1 MSLGATAFPPTR
13 THALERAARI
23 DPERYAHT
31 RNFLSGDVTRL
42 SPYITHG
49 IVSIPELLA
58 GIHARHPLSWDDK
71 LAFEF
76 GWREYFHHVWSRL
89 GEAIWSEPHP
99 PPADGGYTDT
109 LPNDIRTASTGVAI
123 IDQQVRELYRTGYLH
138 NHARMWIA
146 SYVVHI
152 RKVSWHAGARWMY
165 AHLLDGDM
173 ASNTLSWQWVAGTW
187 TGKPYLFNAEN
198 VARYAPGVD
207 CSGSVIDQTYE
218 ALDAWAR
225 SSRSAASLTQLRSA
239 DCIAEPA
246 LFSAPPSQS
255 AAQAD
260 LPGEVPSDAV
270 WLMHPWSLHL
280 PDDRAAVGVI
290 DTDFH
295 TRYPWS
301 RARWQFVL
309 DAMRSRCSTVLI
321 GSTNQIVATL
331 SAHQL
336 AAINTPNP
344 FYNEL
349 IARVAPNA
357 QAAPRAFGN
366 PTMLKRSFT
375 SFWNQVRRDRFP
387 V

>member
-1 MSLGATAFPPTR
+1 MTLSADVFPPTR

-23 DPERYAHT
+23 EPERYALT
-31 RNFLSGDVTRL
+31 RNFLSGEVTRL

-49 IVSIPELLA
+49 LLTIPELLA
-58 GIHARHPLSWDDK
+58 SIHVRHPLGWDDK

-76 GWREYFHHVWSRL
+76 GWREYFHHVWMRL
-89 GEAIWSEPHP
+89 GEGIWNEPHAA
-99 PPADGGYTDT
+99 PAKAYADQ
-109 LPNDIRTASTGVAI
+109 LPDDIRTASTGVAI
-123 IDQQVRELYRTGYLH
+123 IDQQVRALYRNGYLH

-152 RKVSWHAGARWMY
+152 RKVSWQTGANWMY
-165 AHLLDGDM
+165 PHLLDGDM

-218 ALDAWAR
+218 ALDAVSRGSLPAR
-225 SSRSAASLTQLRSA
+225 TPPRLGIEPTT
-239 DCIAEPA
+239 EPA
-246 LFSAPPSQS
+246 LLCAPIDIHAD
-255 AAQAD
+255 AATVVA
-260 LPGEVPSDAV
+260 PHVA

-280 PDDRAAVGVI
+280 PDERPAVGVI
-290 DTDFH
+290 NTDFH
-295 TRYPWS
+295 IQYPWS
-301 RARWQFVL
+301 GARWQFVMS
-309 DAMRSRCSTVLI
+309 AMKSRCVTVLV
-321 GSTNQIVATL
+321 GTTDELARTL
-331 SAHQL
+331 FAHQL
-336 AAINTPNP
+336 AAIDTPNP

>member
-1 MSLGATAFPPTR
+1 MTLSADVFPPTR

-23 DPERYAHT
+23 DPEGYALT
-31 RNFLSGDVTRL
+31 RNFLSGEVTRL
-42 SPYITHG
+42 SPYLTHG

-58 GIHARHPLSWDDK
+58 NIHTRHALTWDAK

-76 GWREYFHHVWSRL
+76 GWREYFQHVWMRL
-89 GEAIWSEPHP
+89 GEGIWNEPHAA
-99 PPADGGYTDT
+99 PAKAYADQ
-109 LPNDIRTASTGVAI
+109 LPDDIRTASTGVAI
-123 IDQQVRELYRTGYLH
+123 IDQQVRALYRTGYLH

-152 RKVSWHAGARWMY
+152 RKVSWHAGANWMY
-165 AHLLDGDM
+165 AHLLDGDI

-218 ALDAWAR
+218 ALDALAR
-225 SSRSAASLTQLRSA
+225 SQGSTARPPKPSDIDPTIEPDVLCLPFAPHADAAS
-239 DCIAEPA
+239 E
-246 LFSAPPSQS
+246 APQE
-255 AAQAD
+255 AA
-260 LPGEVPSDAV
+260 

-301 RARWQFVL
+301 RARWQFVM

-321 GSTNQIVATL
+321 GSTNQ
-331 SAHQL
+331 L
-336 AAINTPNP
+336 AAALCAHRPAAIDTLNP

-375 SFWNQVRRDRFP
+375 TFWNQVRRDRFP